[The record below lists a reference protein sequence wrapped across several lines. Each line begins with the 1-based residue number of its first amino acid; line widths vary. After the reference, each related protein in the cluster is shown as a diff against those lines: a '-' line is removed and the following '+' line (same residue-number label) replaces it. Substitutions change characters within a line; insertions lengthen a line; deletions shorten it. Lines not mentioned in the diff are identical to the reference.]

1 MCVCVCVDRELA
13 EGGEICSE
21 GGSNFIVGLGVRV
34 CVVESV
40 YDDDYHT
47 AMRFLISC
55 PTF

>member
-1 MCVCVCVDRELA
+1 MCVCVDRELA

-34 CVVESV
+34 CAVESV